1 MYLNL
6 RDHQLKKYV
15 VIHNLMATA
24 HQKYIIDTHRHKRK
38 KSKHNT
44 EDSHQVTR
52 EKSKG
57 ERNKTPQKKKEKMN
71 KKIKRENEQK
81 RQ

>member
-1 MYLNL
+1 
-6 RDHQLKKYV
+6 
-15 VIHNLMATA
+15 MATA

-52 EKSKG
+52 EKSKRRK
-57 ERNKTPQKKKEKMN
+57 EQNTTKKERKN
-71 KKIKRENEQK
+71 EQKIKRENEQNGNK
-81 RQ
+81 YIPINDYFNCK